1 MTIKIA
7 ENLQMLRKEKGFT
20 QEQLA
25 EILGV
30 TNQSISKWELGLS
43 CPDITMLP
51 KIAKFYSVTIDELIG
66 YKPITSINNIYIE
79 LHSYLKSIEDDGELM
94 DAVYRICR
102 LAGSCTSNKESDTA
116 QKLIDGKYG
125 NNCAIMQA
133 YGKEHGGVLSH
144 DINSMLVSSF
154 KDMEKIDITQIRKI
168 YRTLSNLCNMNVLKV
183 LVAFFENNNNG
194 IRDNGLTVDELSK
207 MTHLTVDQVYE
218 AMNNLDVIINDKAND
233 ERWFVTHIDTIPL
246 LMLIVQGMDFFRP
259 GK

>member
-7 ENLQMLRKEKGFT
+7 ENLQMLRKEKGLT

-25 EILGV
+25 EIFGV

-51 KIAKFYSVTIDELIG
+51 KIAEFYSVTIDELIG
-66 YKPITSINNIYIE
+66 YEPITSINNIYIE
-79 LHSYLKSIEDDGELM
+79 LHSYLKSIEDDGELI

-102 LAGSCTSNKESDTA
+102 LAGSCTSNKKSDIA

-154 KDMEKIDITQIRKI
+154 KDMEKIDITQVRKI
-168 YRTLSNLCNMNVLKV
+168 YRSLSSLCNMNVLKV

-194 IRDNGLTVDELSK
+194 IRDNGLTVDEVSK

-246 LMLIVQGMDFFRP
+246 LMLIVQGMEFFRT

>member
-1 MTIKIA
+1 MTIKIS
-7 ENLQMLRKEKGFT
+7 ENLQMLRKERGLT

-25 EILGV
+25 EIFGV

-43 CPDITMLP
+43 CPDIKMLP
-51 KIAKFYSVTIDELIG
+51 KIAEFYSVTIDELVG
-66 YKPITSINNIYIE
+66 YKPLTSINNIYIE

-94 DAVYRICR
+94 DAVYRVCR
-102 LAGSCTSNKESDTA
+102 LAGSCTSKRESDIA
-116 QKLIDGKYG
+116 QKLINGKYG
-125 NNCAIMQA
+125 NNCAILQA

-154 KDMEKIDITQIRKI
+154 KNMEKIDITQIRKI

-194 IRDNGLTVDELSK
+194 MKDNGLTVDELAK
-207 MTHLTVDQVYE
+207 MTHLTVNQVYE
-218 AMNNLDVIINDKAND
+218 AMNYLDVIINDKAYD
-233 ERWFVTHIDTIPL
+233 ERWFVTHVDTIPL
-246 LMLIVQGMDFFRP
+246 LMLIVQGMEFFRP

>member
-1 MTIKIA
+1 MTIKIS
-7 ENLQMLRKEKGFT
+7 ENLQMLRKERGLT

-25 EILGV
+25 EIFGV

-51 KIAKFYSVTIDELIG
+51 KIAEFYSVTIDELVG
-66 YKPITSINNIYIE
+66 YKSLTSINNIYIE

-94 DAVYRICR
+94 DAVYRVCR
-102 LAGSCTSNKESDTA
+102 LAGSCTSKRESDIA
-116 QKLIDGKYG
+116 QKLINGKYG
-125 NNCAIMQA
+125 NNCAILQA

-154 KDMEKIDITQIRKI
+154 KNMEKIDITQIRKI

-194 IRDNGLTVDELSK
+194 MKDNGLTVDELAK
-207 MTHLTVDQVYE
+207 MTHLTVNQVYE
-218 AMNNLDVIINDKAND
+218 AMNYLDVIINDKAYD
-233 ERWFVTHIDTIPL
+233 ERWFVTHVDTIPL
-246 LMLIVQGMDFFRP
+246 LMLIVQGMEFFRP

>member
-1 MTIKIA
+1 MTIKIS
-7 ENLQMLRKEKGFT
+7 ENLQMLRKERGLT

-25 EILGV
+25 EIFGV

-51 KIAKFYSVTIDELIG
+51 KIAEFYSVTIDELVG
-66 YKPITSINNIYIE
+66 YKPLTSINNIYIE

-94 DAVYRICR
+94 DAVYRVCR
-102 LAGSCTSNKESDTA
+102 LAGSCTSKRESDIA
-116 QKLIDGKYG
+116 QKLINGKYG
-125 NNCAIMQA
+125 NNCAILQA

-154 KDMEKIDITQIRKI
+154 KNMEKIDITQIRKI

-194 IRDNGLTVDELSK
+194 MKDNGLTVDELAK
-207 MTHLTVDQVYE
+207 MTHLTVNQVYE
-218 AMNNLDVIINDKAND
+218 AMNYLDVIINDKAYD
-233 ERWFVTHIDTIPL
+233 ERWFVTHVDTIPL
-246 LMLIVQGMDFFRP
+246 LMLIVQGMEFFRP